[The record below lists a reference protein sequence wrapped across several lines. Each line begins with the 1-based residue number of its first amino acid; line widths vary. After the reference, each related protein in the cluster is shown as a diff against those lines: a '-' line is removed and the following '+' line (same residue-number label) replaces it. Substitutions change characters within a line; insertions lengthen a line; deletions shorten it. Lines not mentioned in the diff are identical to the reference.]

1 MHVRTSVGSGVKHVV
16 QHGIMVHVKPVSDV
30 SQSVRATQIR
40 QVQVKENRRQITISV
55 TWQRYIAA
63 LHGSVSADDIYICAV
78 LIPRIQGVLRVNED
92 YFSA

>member
-40 QVQVKENRRQITISV
+40 QVQVKENRRQITMAAFQLTI
-55 TWQRYIAA
+55 YIFVPCSFQ
-63 LHGSVSADDIYICAV
+63 GYKVFSVSMKITFPPEY
-78 LIPRIQGVLRVNED
+78 PSSPGN
-92 YFSA
+92 

>member
-55 TWQRYIAA
+55 TWQRFSWYIFVPCSFQ
-63 LHGSVSADDIYICAV
+63 GYKVFSVSMKITFPPKY
-78 LIPRIQGVLRVNED
+78 PSSPGN
-92 YFSA
+92 